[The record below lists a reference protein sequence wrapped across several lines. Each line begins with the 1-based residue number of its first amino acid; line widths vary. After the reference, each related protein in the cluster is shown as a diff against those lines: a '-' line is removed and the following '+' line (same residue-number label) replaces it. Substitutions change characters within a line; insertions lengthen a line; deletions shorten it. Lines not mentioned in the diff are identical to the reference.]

1 MTTTVSPQS
10 ADSSEQAER
19 LVRAE
24 QLAAQNIPITHAKV
38 VSIGGGLGSFTLVD
52 RLRIGGVADED
63 IAVVTTQ
70 RQPAGA
76 LVDRCVASGLALD
89 DRLRSD
95 SGSRVDNPWGF
106 PGYAAEEAW
115 SSRSV
120 KPLARV
126 FGEPVLTDVYT
137 PTVGL
142 MHRGVTRE
150 ARRIGWA
157 RMTVVAQAEYL
168 FKRAEGGYFVVCR
181 KNDRLR
187 AIQCDHVHLA
197 MGAPG
202 PAFTPE
208 AESFRAGEHPE
219 RLRHVY
225 ETHDD
230 VLERLEREGGSVI
243 VRGAGMAASHLL
255 ARIARAREVNGAD
268 IHVWHLVRSWPVDDG
283 TRPNRRI
290 GLGFAHQAYGF
301 PKSAYGGERRDQLLA
316 TTDEEARLRLIE
328 EWGATTSP
336 YRADSAELLRRGRF
350 EGWYEAVVG
359 EVDSFM
365 ARGTKVVASVR
376 LQNGKE
382 MALAADHVLDATG
395 MRSNA
400 DHHGLVADLLAFSPV
415 GLNRLGGLRVDER
428 FEVIG
433 GASGDGRV
441 FASGATAR
449 GGHYGPVD
457 SFAGLQYA
465 ALTIA
470 DELAVSGVGR
480 RLGPWRS
487 LTGWLRWMGGKSL

>member
-1 MTTTVSPQS
+1 MSTTASPPSTVD
-10 ADSSEQAER
+10 ADQPER

-24 QLAAQNIPITHAKV
+24 QLAAQKIPITRAKV
-38 VSIGGGLGSFTLVD
+38 VSIGGGLGSFALVD
-52 RLRIGGVADED
+52 RLRIGGVADDD
-63 IAVVTTQ
+63 IAVVTAH
-70 RQPAGA
+70 RQPTAA
-76 LVDRCVASGLALD
+76 LVERCVAAGMTLE

-95 SGSRVDNPWGF
+95 SGARVDNLWGF

-115 SSRSV
+115 TSRSV

-142 MHRGVTRE
+142 MQRGVTRE
-150 ARRIGWA
+150 ARRIGWS
-157 RMTVVAQAEYL
+157 RMTTVAQAEYL
-168 FKRAEGGYFVVCR
+168 FKRAEGGYFVVLR
-181 KNDRLR
+181 KGERLR

-197 MGAPG
+197 LGAPG
-202 PAFTPE
+202 PALSPE
-208 AESFRAGEHPE
+208 AESFRAGAHPE

-225 ETHDD
+225 ESHEDILEG
-230 VLERLEREGGSVI
+230 LERDGGSVI
-243 VRGAGMAASHLL
+243 VRGAGMAAAQLL
-255 ARIARAREVNGAD
+255 ARLARAREVNGAD
-268 IHVWHLVRSWPVDDG
+268 IHVWHVVRQWPTDEG
-283 TRPNRRI
+283 TRPSRRI
-290 GLGFAHQAYGF
+290 GLGFTHQSFDF
-301 PKSAYGGERRDQLLA
+301 PKAAYGGELREVLLG
-316 TTDEEARLRLIE
+316 TSDEEARLRLIE
-328 EWGATTSP
+328 KWGATSTP
-336 YRADSAELLRRGRF
+336 YRADSADLLRRGRF

-359 EVDSFM
+359 TVDSFM
-365 ARGTKVVASVR
+365 ARGSKVVASVR

-395 MRSNA
+395 LRTEA

-433 GASGDGRV
+433 GASGDGRI

-457 SFAGLQYA
+457 SFSGMQYA

-470 DELAVSGVGR
+470 DELASSGIGR
-480 RLGPWRS
+480 RLDPWHS
-487 LTGWLRWMGGKSL
+487 FTGWLRWIGGRSL